1 MNVFDRLDRPKLK
14 QKKEKTCQSQNRFGI
29 QLDIFGKEYDYC
41 ICIDCVIEREGI
53 SSLPKTNTRKLT

>member
-1 MNVFDRLDRPKLK
+1 MNVFDRLDKPRFK
-14 QKKEKTCQSQNRFGI
+14 QKRVKTCQTQNHFDI

-41 ICIDCVIEREGI
+41 ICQDCVIKRERI